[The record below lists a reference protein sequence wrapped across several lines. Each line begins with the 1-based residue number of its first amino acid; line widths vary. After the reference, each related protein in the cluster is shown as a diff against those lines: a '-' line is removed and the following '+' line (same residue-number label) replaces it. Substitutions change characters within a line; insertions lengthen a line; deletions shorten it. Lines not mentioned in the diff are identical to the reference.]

1 MNVLSMTEIEDALRT
16 LLTRYNAEYAIVF
29 GSYARGDATPD
40 SDLDVVI
47 VGGNNFI
54 PRSSFALAE
63 DLREL
68 IGRNA
73 DVLRCER
80 LIPAPLY
87 ESIMHD
93 GVLIS

>member
-1 MNVLSMTEIEDALRT
+1 MNVLRMTEIEDALRT
-16 LLTRYNAEYAIVF
+16 LLTRCNAEYAIVF

-40 SDLDVVI
+40 SNLDVVI
-47 VGGNNFI
+47 IGGNNFI
-54 PRSSFALAE
+54 PRNIFALAE

-73 DVLRCER
+73 DVLEMREVNT
-80 LIPAPLY
+80 APLY